1 MKTYYA
7 DDLVTLYHG
16 DCLEIDAWLQADV
29 LVTDPPY
36 GMAYES
42 NFNRIKGTEKV
53 GRPVAGDDN
62 PDLRDA
68 ALALWGDKPALV
80 FGRWDVPRP
89 TGTRHRLIWDKGNS
103 VGMGIPWGHTEEEI
117 YLLGS
122 GFVGKRES
130 NVIRAQM
137 LMSSDKNRPDHP
149 TPKPVGLM
157 EVLVAKTE
165 GVVADPFAGSGAT
178 LIAARQ
184 LGRRVIGVE
193 LEERYC
199 ELMATRLANVPL
211 RMYPAHSE
219 VRSSGWSGTEQ
230 MLEGFA

>member
-1 MKTYYA
+1 MKPYYE

-42 NFNRIKGTEKV
+42 NFNRIKGTQKV
-53 GRPVAGDDN
+53 GRPVAGDDTTE
-62 PDLRDA
+62 LRDS

-80 FGRWDVPRP
+80 FGRWDVARP
-89 TGTRHRLIWDKGNS
+89 AATRHRLIWDKGNS
-103 VGMGIPWGHTEEEI
+103 VGMGDLSIPWGHAEEEI
-117 YLLGS
+117 YMLGS

-137 LMSSDKNRPDHP
+137 LMSGDKNRPDHP

-157 EVLVAKTE
+157 EVLIAKTV

-184 LGRRVIGVE
+184 LGRPVLGVE

-211 RMYPAHSE
+211 TMYPAPE
-219 VRSSGWSGTEQ
+219 IRSSGWSSEPLAGI
-230 MLEGFA
+230 A

>member
-1 MKTYYA
+1 VNEPYYA
-7 DDLVTLYHG
+7 DELVTLYLG
-16 DCLEIDAWLQADV
+16 NCLELTEWLQADV

-42 NFNRIKGTEKV
+42 NFNRIKGTQKV
-53 GRPVAGDDN
+53 GRPVAGDEN
-62 PDLRDA
+62 PALRDE
-68 ALALWGDKPALV
+68 ALAAWGVDRPALV

-89 TGTRHRLIWDKGNS
+89 LGTRHRLIWDKGNS
-103 VGMGIPWGHTEEEI
+103 VGMGDLSVPWGHSEEEI

-122 GFVGKRES
+122 GFVGKREG

-137 LMSSDKNRPDHP
+137 LMSGDKARPDHP

-157 EVLVAKTE
+157 EVLVGKTT

-178 LIAARQ
+178 LLAARN
-184 LGRRVIGVE
+184 LGRPSIGVE

-199 ELMATRLANVPL
+199 ELMATRFSQQAFDFGVLA
-211 RMYPAHSE
+211 
-219 VRSSGWSGTEQ
+219 
-230 MLEGFA
+230 